1 MRRDS
6 YPSNQDVAI
15 TLTQYVL
22 DPSIPTKL
30 KEEFEEYWV
39 MFCNIMALGQIDK
52 WDIFA
57 MLLAFDEICDYLN
70 MGMYRDARMLMGRE
84 LMKMQATRSIGGK
97 AMEYLLSRSE
107 KLESVENL
115 MTRKQRKTSITGRI
129 ASAIRGES
137 KEKGNEYV
145 VVNE

>member
-1 MRRDS
+1 MIGDN
-6 YPSNQDVAI
+6 YPSSQDIAI

-22 DPSIPTKL
+22 DPSIPSKL
-30 KEEFEEYWV
+30 KEEFEEYWA

-57 MLLAFDEICDYLN
+57 MLLAFDEVCDYLN

-84 LMKMQATRSIGGK
+84 LVKMQATRSIGGK

-107 KLESVENL
+107 KVESVESL
-115 MTRKQRKTSITGRI
+115 MSRKQRKKSIIGKI
-129 ASAIRGES
+129 SSAIRGEP
-137 KEKGNEYV
+137 KEKEIQYEGE
-145 VVNE
+145 E